1 MIQRRI
7 TLRDF
12 IDLEDKLIATGTGE
26 FKDVVMRIV
35 ESCLEIAG
43 ELEMAELSTNM
54 GESHSTNIFGEVQ
67 KKLDIF
73 SNDRLVKNLSESTA
87 VYSIASEEMDTTDF
101 VNKQQGRYTV
111 FFDPIDG
118 SSNLASHISL
128 GTLFSIFSK
137 EDKILLPGNQQLAA
151 GYMYY
156 SNTIEF
162 VYTSRIGKV
171 NIFTLDQ
178 SSGEFI
184 LTHKNIRMP
193 SIGKIYSINE
203 GRELLFSKSLQNYL
217 KMLKEHT
224 YKLRYVGSMAADI
237 HRTLMEG
244 GIFLYPS
251 DKENP
256 NGKLRLLFE
265 VNPVA
270 MIVENA
276 GGLARVGTENPL
288 DITPESTDQRV
299 PVVLGSKREVE
310 YFLNMMM

>member
-1 MIQRRI
+1 
-7 TLRDF
+7 
-12 IDLEDKLIATGTGE
+12 
-26 FKDVVMRIV
+26 
-35 ESCLEIAG
+35 
-43 ELEMAELSTNM
+43 
-54 GESHSTNIFGEVQ
+54 
-67 KKLDIF
+67 
-73 SNDRLVKNLSESTA
+73 
-87 VYSIASEEMDTTDF
+87 
-101 VNKQQGRYTV
+101 
-111 FFDPIDG
+111 
-118 SSNLASHISL
+118 
-128 GTLFSIFSK
+128 
-137 EDKILLPGNQQLAA
+137 
-151 GYMYY
+151 
-156 SNTIEF
+156 
-162 VYTSRIGKV
+162 
-171 NIFTLDQ
+171 
-178 SSGEFI
+178 
-184 LTHKNIRMP
+184 
-193 SIGKIYSINE
+193 
-203 GRELLFSKSLQNYL
+203 
-217 KMLKEHT
+217 MLKEHT